1 MMYRQLYWYPR
12 IQPYESNNLE
22 LLETKKPYSTLP
34 TIVTGDVIFAAFLQS
49 LVWLLTL
56 PRV

>member
-1 MMYRQLYWYPR
+1 
-12 IQPYESNNLE
+12 LE